1 VCAVS
6 GAVCMAMARPKQMP
20 PSAPSGRQTFP
31 MIVLLGRLEQGAAAP
46 WSSFLPDHLRPKG
59 VTAKVFEQ
67 TASKD
72 VRAKSSQESKAQK
85 SEYAPLG
92 IQVIGKVWEYSQDP
106 IGCREVQHAIET
118 ADANTLAGIAAELHD
133 HVWDATCCPHAN
145 HVLQRCIAAL
155 FPEDLQFIVDVLT
168 KERLAV
174 QAARHKYGCR
184 IVQRL
189 IEHCSSV
196 QIEGLLRSLLAE
208 VPLVS
213 CHAYGNYVM
222 QHILQHSPLQSEVCQ
237 ALEEHLNALSSDQ
250 YGAAVVSCAMTSAS
264 RPSRLSL
271 ARAILKEPSVLIR
284 LACSRHGHPAAREV
298 VEVLD
303 SPDRMEALRILGT
316 NQTRLLRSRY
326 GRIVAGMS

>member
-1 VCAVS
+1 MCAVS

-31 MIVLLGRLEQGAAAP
+31 MKVLLGRLEQGAAAP

-133 HVWDATCCPHAN
+133 HAPCP
-145 HVLQRCIAAL
+145 V
-155 FPEDLQFIVDVLT
+155 
-168 KERLAV
+168 
-174 QAARHKYGCR
+174 
-184 IVQRL
+184 
-189 IEHCSSV
+189 
-196 QIEGLLRSLLAE
+196 
-208 VPLVS
+208 
-213 CHAYGNYVM
+213 
-222 QHILQHSPLQSEVCQ
+222 
-237 ALEEHLNALSSDQ
+237 
-250 YGAAVVSCAMTSAS
+250 
-264 RPSRLSL
+264 
-271 ARAILKEPSVLIR
+271 
-284 LACSRHGHPAAREV
+284 
-298 VEVLD
+298 
-303 SPDRMEALRILGT
+303 
-316 NQTRLLRSRY
+316 
-326 GRIVAGMS
+326 